1 MRATTVVFVSY
12 LVMIAVVLVAILAIG
27 LAGR

>member
-12 LVMIAVVLVAILAIG
+12 LVMIAVVLVAIFAIG
-27 LAGR
+27 SAGR

>member
-12 LVMIAVVLVAILAIG
+12 LVMIAVVLVAIFAIG

>member
-1 MRATTVVFVSY
+1 MRLAKVVFVSY
-12 LVMIAVVLVAILAIG
+12 LVMIAVVLVAVFAIG

>member
-1 MRATTVVFVSY
+1 MRATTVVFVGY
-12 LVMIAVVLVAILAIG
+12 LVMIAVVLVAIFAIG